1 MHRKKFNRQVF
12 LMSLRDYSEYQR
24 LIERISRTIVNGNI
38 SHAYIIEGDSCID
51 KEAFAKDFIK
61 AVLCLEEL
69 GVGCDRCVN
78 CRKIDHDNYED
89 LYILRADDLS
99 LKDAAVS
106 GLQENLKN
114 KPSAGS
120 RNVAIIEGA
129 DSMTPRAQNRL
140 LKTLEEPNPG
150 TIIILLSE
158 NTENLL
164 QTITSRCI
172 IYRLGNFVHNNQN
185 DKMAFA
191 QKIMDMVIDGAYFCD
206 LKDILTKGVKD
217 RKEAFMLL
225 DGLERL
231 FSRAMAGDGTGA
243 MRKEKIIENVK
254 YVEEARRDLLANVN
268 YKYAIRN
275 LILKIGG

>member
-1 MHRKKFNRQVF
+1 
-12 LMSLRDYSEYQR
+12 MSLRDYNEYKR
-24 LIERISRTIVNGNI
+24 LIERISKAIINANV

-61 AVLCLEEL
+61 AVLCLEEP
-69 GVGCDRCVN
+69 GFGCDRCVN

-89 LYILRADDLS
+89 MYILRADELS

-114 KPSAGS
+114 KPSAGN
-120 RNVAIIEGA
+120 RNIAIIEGA

-172 IYRLGNFVHNNQN
+172 IYRLGNFVQSNQN
-185 DKMAFA
+185 DKLAFA
-191 QKIMDMVIDGAYFCD
+191 QKIIDMVLEGCYFCD
-206 LKDILTKGVKD
+206 LKETLTKGVKD

-231 FSRAMAGDGTGA
+231 FSGDMAGDDTGA
-243 MRKEKIIENVK
+243 MRKEKIIENVR

>member
-1 MHRKKFNRQVF
+1 
-12 LMSLRDYSEYQR
+12 MSLRDYREYGR
-24 LIERISRTIVNGNI
+24 LIERISKAIANGNI

-51 KEAFAKDFIK
+51 KERFAKDFIK
-61 AVLCLEEL
+61 AVLCLEEP
-69 GVGCDRCVN
+69 GYGCDRCVN

-89 LYILRADDLS
+89 LYILRADELS

-120 RNVAIIEGA
+120 RNAAIIEGA
-129 DSMTPRAQNRL
+129 DTMTARAQNRL

-164 QTITSRCI
+164 PTITSRCI
-172 IYRLGNFVHNNQN
+172 IYRLGNFVQYYQN
-185 DKMAFA
+185 EKLAFA
-191 QKIMDMVIDGAYFCD
+191 QKIMDMVMEESYFCD
-206 LKDILTKGVKD
+206 LKYVLMKGVKD

-231 FSRAMAGDGTGA
+231 FSRDLAGDGAGA